1 LPAAAATTFL
11 RTQGQ
16 DLVNEKGEKILL
28 RGVGLGNWMLPEGYM
43 WKFGAQ
49 GDRPR
54 KIEKLVNDLLGPEK
68 GRLFWSGFRK
78 HDISE
83 TDIQRVAELGFNS
96 IRPALNSRLTQN
108 TWKEI
113 KRDAIRLNRGT
124 NGIKF
129 LVTSGVADLDWIDL
143 SLADMSQQAAQ

>member
-1 LPAAAATTFL
+1 
-11 RTQGQ
+11 
-16 DLVNEKGEKILL
+16 VNEKGEKILL
-28 RGVGLGNWMLPEGYM
+28 PGVGLGNWMQPEGYM

-68 GRLFWSGFRK
+68 WRLFWSEFRK

-83 TDIQRVAELGFNS
+83 TDIQRIAELGFNS

-113 KRDAIRLNRGT
+113 KRDTIRLNRGT